1 MNKQEM
7 TNRIAELEVTN
18 SKLLRE
24 LNETRFFR
32 DLRVPRRDHD
42 AVLKSMSICQ
52 SMIERLMISLFKA
65 SPKHP
70 DVADAR
76 TILALLEDMI
86 NWNSTMQNEA
96 WTEREMLR
104 MGEINKRHREQL
116 SETLA
121 GRDQMERFY
130 ESTDSRGKI
139 TGHVIKEYKP

>member
-24 LNETRFFR
+24 LNETRFLR

-42 AVLKSMSICQ
+42 EVLKSMSICQ

-86 NWNSTMQNEA
+86 KWNSTMQNEA

-104 MGEINKRHREQL
+104 MEGINKRHREQL

>member
-7 TNRIAELEVTN
+7 MNKIAKLEEEVTWQY
-18 SKLLRE
+18 KE
-24 LNETRFFR
+24 LVEARMMR

-42 AVLKSMSICQ
+42 ALLKSMSICQ

-86 NWNSTMQNEA
+86 HWNSDMQNDA
-96 WTEREMLR
+96 WNEREMLR
-104 MGEINKRHREQL
+104 LEEINKRHREHL
-116 SETLA
+116 AETLM

-139 TGHVIKEYKP
+139 SGHVIKEYKP